1 VADDPVVARSPAPLL
16 LLLSGP
22 NLSLLGER
30 QPLVYGTA
38 TLADLAE
45 RAARA
50 AADSGAK
57 LEHLHS
63 DHEGDLVAA
72 VHGARHRVDAIVVN
86 AAALSHYSWSL
97 CDALAAFE
105 GVVVEVHLSNPDAR
119 EPWRRTS
126 VVTPVADGCVSGF
139 GGLGYELAVRGAV
152 RLVEERRASA
162 TA

>member
-1 VADDPVVARSPAPLL
+1 MAEPAAPLVL
-16 LLLSGP
+16 VLSGP

-38 TLADLAE
+38 TLADLVQ

-50 AADSGAK
+50 AAAAGAR

-72 VHGARHRVDAIVVN
+72 VHAARGRVDALVVN

-97 CDALAAFE
+97 GDALAAFD
-105 GVVVEVHLSNPDAR
+105 GVVVEVHISNPDAR
-119 EPWRRTS
+119 EPWRRRS
-126 VVTPVADGCVSGF
+126 VVAPVADGCVSGF
-139 GGLGYELAVRGAV
+139 GGLGYEVAVGAAL
-152 RLVEERRASA
+152 RLVEERRRPA